1 MDNYPSYTVT
11 DCESI
16 SSALGAISII
26 GSLLWLGAVICCVM
40 LAIKMYQAHG
50 GTPNSSYIPGGTARP
65 QELEPDIELAI
76 AVPVAGSVGS
86 SIKIV
91 EKIYPDGSKT
101 IEKTTTDAYG
111 NATVSV
117 TTENYKAGEA

>member
-1 MDNYPSYTVT
+1 
-11 DCESI
+11 
-16 SSALGAISII
+16 
-26 GSLLWLGAVICCVM
+26 M
-40 LAIKMYQAHG
+40 LAIKIYQTQG
-50 GTPNSSYIPGGTARP
+50 GTPNSSYIPGGTARS
-65 QELEPDIELAI
+65 QELEPDIDLAI
-76 AVPVAGSVGS
+76 AVPVAGSVDS

-117 TTENYKAGEA
+117 ITENKEAGKA